1 MKQCRRRLAAPLFAR
16 PTVAVWFLALI
27 HAFSS
32 GNAFSVLLPLD
43 GISINKYKEV
53 GMSLAMTPPVTQEAV
68 DVNNES
74 TNGDDD
80 DIITA
85 SAIAIPVVI
94 QSSPPVITRRQLP
107 SNWLGEKL
115 YILSTAALIGLLT
128 GSNIACFKTA
138 VEFVREAL
146 YGDGVELLKGSDI
159 LLRISELLPLWLIP
173 AVGGILVG
181 LLLTIGDMPPGL
193 RDTVKEVDLDSL
205 RATNATPPDEL
216 IMCTNLPPASQRNDF
231 GRFSLKAIAATVTLG
246 TGNSLG
252 PEGPS
257 VEAGMSLSRLLMN
270 NQLFEKLSWVFGT
283 LEDMDLDEVQRVN
296 RKVAR

>member
-1 MKQCRRRLAAPLFAR
+1 MKQCRRLFGAWPRAA
-16 PTVAVWFLALI
+16 VFLALS

-32 GNAFSVLLPLD
+32 GNAFSVMPLN

-53 GMSLAMTPPVTQEAV
+53 GISLAMMPPVTQEEV

-80 DIITA
+80 DIM
-85 SAIAIPVVI
+85 SSSAIPVEI
-94 QSSPPVITRRQLP
+94 SSPPISRRKLP

-146 YGDGVELLKGSDI
+146 YGDGVELLRGSDI
-159 LLRISELLPLWLIP
+159 LLRISEMLPLWLIP

-181 LLLTIGDMPPGL
+181 LLLSIGDMPPGL
-193 RDTVKEVDLDSL
+193 RDTVKEVDLDSI

-231 GRFSLKAIAATVTLG
+231 GRFSRKAIAATVTLG

-257 VEAGMSLSRLLMN
+257 VEAGMSLSRLLMTN
-270 NQLFEKLSWVFGT
+270 KFFEKLSWVFGT
-283 LEDMDLDEVQRVN
+283 LEDLDLDEVQRVN